1 MWLQAEEQGVV
12 AIVDGWCDVT
22 TIPVGAEVKLVGTGE
37 KKEAERKKG
46 PEKEKMG
53 KRMNVSAR
61 ARRERERE
69 G

>member
-1 MWLQAEEQGVV
+1 MRRDDNTSGSRGKT
-12 AIVDGWCDVT
+12 GWN
-22 TIPVGAEVKLVGTGE
+22 GG